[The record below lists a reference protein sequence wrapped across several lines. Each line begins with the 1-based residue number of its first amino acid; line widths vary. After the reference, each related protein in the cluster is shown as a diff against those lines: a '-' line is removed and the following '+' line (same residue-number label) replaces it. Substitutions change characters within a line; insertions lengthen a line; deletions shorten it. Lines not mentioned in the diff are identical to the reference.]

1 MVPRD
6 RHTRSTASALA
17 LLACA
22 ALAAGCG
29 SSSSS
34 GSATTSSGAASPK
47 TTTAGHLR
55 VLTTPKYLAPSQSA
69 PVHAGTVPV
78 AYRNIAISPD
88 TLRVKAGTVVRWT
101 NYDAVE
107 HNVTSHG
114 AGQHLASGNFGEGQ
128 TFSVRMTRPG
138 VIHYTCTIH
147 PATMNGTIEV
157 VR

>member
-1 MVPRD
+1 V
-6 RHTRSTASALA
+6 

-29 SSSSS
+29 SSGSS
-34 GSATTSSGAASPK
+34 GEATTSTTASSAH

-55 VLTTPKYLAPSQSA
+55 VLTTPKYVAPSPSA
-69 PVHAGTVPV
+69 PVQAGTVPV
-78 AYRNIAISPD
+78 AYRNIAIHPD
-88 TLRVKAGTVVRWT
+88 TLRVKVGTVVRWT
-101 NYDAVE
+101 NYDSVE

-114 AGQHLASGNFGEGQ
+114 AGQHLASGDFGEGQ
-128 TFSVRMTRPG
+128 TFSVRMTQPG

>member
-1 MVPRD
+1 VSPRD
-6 RHTRSTASALA
+6 RLTSCAGSAAA
-17 LLACA
+17 LLAWA

-34 GSATTSSGAASPK
+34 GEATTSSSAASSG

-55 VLTTPKYLAPSQSA
+55 VLTTPKYVAPSQSA
-69 PVHAGTVPV
+69 PVRSGTVPV

-88 TLRVKAGTVVRWT
+88 TLRVKVGAVVRWT